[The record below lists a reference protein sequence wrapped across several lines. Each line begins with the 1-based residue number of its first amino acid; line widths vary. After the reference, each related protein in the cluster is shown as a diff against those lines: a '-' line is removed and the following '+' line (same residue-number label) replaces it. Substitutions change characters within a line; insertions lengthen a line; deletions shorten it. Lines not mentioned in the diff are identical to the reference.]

1 MPTIRRQ
8 FMKSFYEMLII
19 LENEGDNAANA
30 PMPRPTPVV
39 PKSSYQDEEKEAYEK
54 IEQALAKAGLKWD
67 EDEFRVLYGKWMD
80 VTLYVHPNGSK
91 RVQGVIVPE
100 NIEKDDE
107 TISGLYPVG
116 FEINNKSF
124 DPTQIIEIHSIRVQM
139 TYDDIIDDWRNEQDI
154 ERTQRMEP
162 R

>member
-1 MPTIRRQ
+1 
-8 FMKSFYEMLII
+8 MKSFYDMLII
-19 LENEGDNAANA
+19 MESEYGDTANAPNA

-39 PKSSYQDEEKEAYEK
+39 PQSSYQDEEKEAYEK

-80 VTLYVHPNGSK
+80 VTLYAHPNGSK

-100 NIEKDDE
+100 NIEQDDE
-107 TISGLYPVG
+107 HGGLSPVG

-124 DPTQIIEIHSIRVQM
+124 DPTQIIEIHAIRVQM
-139 TYDDIIDDWRNEQDI
+139 TYDDILDDWRNEQDI

>member
-1 MPTIRRQ
+1 MI
-8 FMKSFYEMLII
+8 MKSFYEMLII

-124 DPTQIIEIHSIRVQM
+124 DPSQIIEIHSIRVQM
-139 TYDDIIDDWRNEQDI
+139 TYDDIVDDWRNEQDI

>member
-1 MPTIRRQ
+1 
-8 FMKSFYEMLII
+8 MKSFYEMLII
-19 LENEGDNAANA
+19 MESESGDAANAPNAANA

-139 TYDDIIDDWRNEQDI
+139 TYDDIVDDWRNEQDI

>member
-1 MPTIRRQ
+1 
-8 FMKSFYEMLII
+8 MKSFYEMLII

-91 RVQGVIVPE
+91 RVQVVIVPE

-116 FEINNKSF
+116 FEINNKRF
-124 DPTQIIEIHSIRVQM
+124 DPTQIIEIHGIKVAEK
-139 TYDDIIDDWRNEQDI
+139 YDDIIDAWRDDMDY
-154 ERTQRMEP
+154 ERTLRSLP
-162 R
+162 Y

>member
-1 MPTIRRQ
+1 
-8 FMKSFYEMLII
+8 MKSFYEMLII

-124 DPTQIIEIHSIRVQM
+124 DPSQIIEIHSIRVQM
-139 TYDDIIDDWRNEQDI
+139 TYDDIVDDWRNEQDI

>member
-1 MPTIRRQ
+1 MT
-8 FMKSFYEMLII
+8 MKSFYEMLII

-30 PMPRPTPVV
+30 PMPRPIPAVSQ
-39 PKSSYQDEEKEAYEK
+39 SSYQDEEKEAYEK

-100 NIEKDDE
+100 NIEQDDE
-107 TISGLYPVG
+107 KISGLSPVG
-116 FEINNKSF
+116 FEINDKSF
-124 DPTQIIEIHSIRVQM
+124 DPTQIIEIHAIRVQM
-139 TYDDIIDDWRNEQDI
+139 TYDDILDDWRNEQDI

>member
-1 MPTIRRQ
+1 
-8 FMKSFYEMLII
+8 MKSFYEMLII

>member
-1 MPTIRRQ
+1 
-8 FMKSFYEMLII
+8 MKSFYEMLII
-19 LENEGDNAANA
+19 MESESGDAADAPNSANA
-30 PMPRPTPVV
+30 PMPRPIPVV
-39 PKSSYQDEEKEAYEK
+39 PHSSSQDEEKEAYEK

-67 EDEFRVLYGKWMD
+67 EDEFKVLYGKWMD

-91 RVQGVIVPE
+91 RLQGVIGPE
-100 NIEKDDE
+100 NIEQDDE
-107 TISGLYPVG
+107 HGDLYPIG

-139 TYDDIIDDWRNEQDI
+139 TYNDILDDWRNEQDI